1 MRTKKENSNKT
12 GVQGRD
18 PNRSHKD
25 TGDPKKQMTQR
36 LRGPM
41 TQAIFEYPRR
51 GVKKTLFRMCNKYDN
66 FDPKKYP
73 KTFWCIINR

>member
-1 MRTKKENSNKT
+1 MRTKKEDSNKT

-41 TQAIFEYPRR
+41 TQAIFEYP
-51 GVKKTLFRMCNKYDN
+51 G
-66 FDPKKYP
+66 
-73 KTFWCIINR
+73 